1 MIFPP
6 VIPNAVLAQ
15 PVMKKTIK
23 INKILFIYCSFL
35 FSVLFYST
43 VADLNKTG
51 NYKSFQNLE
60 LRPFALKNFII
71 VNGIFLPA
79 HNKEINTIIPIGPE
93 PKRVSTSA

>member
-1 MIFPP
+1 MSHYLMLEEGVNRPK
-6 VIPNAVLAQ
+6 VVSN
-15 PVMKKTIK
+15 
-23 INKILFIYCSFL
+23 
-35 FSVLFYST
+35 YST
-43 VADLNKTG
+43 VTDLNKTG

-93 PKRVSTSA
+93 PKRVSPSA